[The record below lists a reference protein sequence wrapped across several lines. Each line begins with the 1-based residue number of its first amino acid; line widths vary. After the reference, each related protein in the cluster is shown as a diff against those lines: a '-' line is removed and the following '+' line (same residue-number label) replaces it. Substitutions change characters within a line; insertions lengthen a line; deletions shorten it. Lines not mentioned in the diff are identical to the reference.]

1 LQAQCT
7 SPSSSS
13 IQAFV
18 ARAGLSIEFAGSDE
32 RMRLAAIDRRGFTVG
47 VTDDAQLPPQGL
59 PRQAR
64 VTYGGETLCE
74 ARLVARCPVQG
85 QTPVRETVL
94 QPSRSDDDIA
104 FWQAL
109 YAHRLRQRSAGG
121 GHPIAR
127 RDSLGNERYDA
138 LQAASSR
145 ALTDGEAIFVLSD
158 ASDAAFFAAWLEYH
172 FAEAVA
178 RTRAASTPAE
188 LRDMACRTE
197 NADVIVCFEYR
208 FNGKAAHAATRET
221 CAWIAAEVE
230 RLFGLAIRYEVA
242 DTRQQAGAMSYRQ
255 RRTTLAS

>member
-1 LQAQCT
+1 MQTLCT
-7 SPSSSS
+7 SPTSSSAH
-13 IQAFV
+13 AFV
-18 ARAGLSIEFAGSDE
+18 ASAGLAIEFAGSDE
-32 RMRLAAIDRRGFTVG
+32 RLRLAAIDRRGFTVG
-47 VTDDAQLPPQGL
+47 VTDDVQLPPLGL

-74 ARLVARCPVQG
+74 PRLVARCPVHG
-85 QTPVRETVL
+85 QMPVREMIL

-109 YAHRLRQRSAGG
+109 YAHRLRQRGAAGG
-121 GHPIAR
+121 QPIAR
-127 RDSLGNERYDA
+127 RGSLGNERYDA

-145 ALTDGEAIFVLSD
+145 VLTDGEAIFALSD
-158 ASDAAFFAAWLEYH
+158 TDDAAFFAAWLEYH

-178 RTRAASTPAE
+178 RIRGASTPAE

-197 NADVIVCFEYR
+197 NADVIVRFEYR

-221 CAWIAAEVE
+221 CTWIASEVE

-242 DTRQQAGAMSYRQ
+242 DTRQQTGAMSYRQ
-255 RRTTLAS
+255 RRSTLAS